1 MPEILSIG
9 ELLDLG
15 NSANMSAYIPYSGLE
30 YNASGAISGISGSA
44 IAGGIESSVV
54 SSIVSSMV
62 SGKADQS
69 AVEDCCS
76 AMSAAV
82 SAKLDATASSLFQP
96 SGNYQPSGDY
106 YSATN
111 PSGFITTAD
120 LTDFAKESALSS
132 KLDASASSNFAP
144 SGDYVF
150 ESSYSSFTSEVTNNI
165 SSISSTVSGLTGTYI
180 EQSASGMFA
189 PSGDYAYN
197 SSLSSKL
204 DASSSSLFAP
214 SGDYAYNSA
223 LSSYIPQSSSGQFAP
238 SGDYADASAL
248 SSKLDASASS
258 DFYSTSN
265 PSGFITGV
273 DLSPYQLTA
282 DMSAYQ
288 PSGDY
293 AYNSALSSKVDQSAF
308 DDCCSSVNSALSGKL
323 DASAS
328 SMFQPSGEYAP
339 TGDYAFNSSVSSKL
353 DASASS
359 DFYLTSNPSGFIGS
373 GDLSSYVPKS
383 GVVGN
388 PQGYITGILGSAIKQ
403 GISAITSAYL
413 IVDSGLELSMSGGSA
428 VLRTSGVEPAM
439 TYGYWNDVITS
450 INGSSLPGEWNT
462 SKSALV
468 GGYVD
473 VHFNDMD
480 IVYKPTPY
488 YTDYGSG
495 SASSTSTATASAGT
509 YPYVFYALPATTD
522 LPIPSPAN
530 QYSAYSQTSYSVFH
544 YDLNPDVSAISA
556 IFSGGDYANPLYIA
570 QSGYYEEGAPLSTY
584 TGDGYKR
591 GLLFKD
597 PYSYLSPSNFEA
609 YSIDI
614 VSSKFVNTLVN
625 NACVVKAPT
634 GWLSANST
642 AMDVGPTKLYT
653 CKLSSLSSIDTY
665 YGSATTSKVIAAL
678 YCSGYSP
685 YSVHFS
691 VELDDLPGDMKWYL
705 IQSSETGGNKVIDM
719 CRTTGSSGSVRMDAV
734 TLGRYN
740 SDYCRQIV
748 VSATFASEPGVS
760 GRFSAD
766 TAFFHAYQIPTGYVL
781 TQLTSDEFAN

>member
-15 NSANMSAYIPYSGLE
+15 NSANMSAYIPYSGLN

-69 AVEDCCS
+69 AVESCCS
-76 AMSAAV
+76 AMSAEV
-82 SAKLDATASSLFQP
+82 SAKLDASASSLFQP

-120 LTDFAKESALSS
+120 LTDYAKESALSS

-144 SGDYVF
+144 SGDYVM

-238 SGDYADASAL
+238 SGDYA
-248 SSKLDASASS
+248 
-258 DFYSTSN
+258 
-265 PSGFITGV
+265 
-273 DLSPYQLTA
+273 
-282 DMSAYQ
+282 
-288 PSGDY
+288 
-293 AYNSALSSKVDQSAF
+293 YNSALSSKVDQSAF

-373 GDLSSYVPKS
+373 DDLSSYVPKS
-383 GVVGN
+383 GVFGN

-428 VLRTSGVEPAM
+428 VLRTSGVEPTIA
-439 TYGYWNDVITS
+439 YGYWDDVITS

-462 SKSALV
+462 SKETLA

-473 VHFNDMD
+473 AHLNDLD

-488 YTDYGSG
+488 YTDCGSG
-495 SASSTSTATASAGT
+495 SASSTSTATAAAGT
-509 YPYVFYALPATTD
+509 DPAVFYALPATTD

-556 IFSGGDYANPLYIA
+556 IFSGGEYGQAVYIA

-591 GLLFKD
+591 GLLFANQ
-597 PYSYLSPSNFEA
+597 YSYFSPSNLEVS
-609 YSIDI
+609 SIDI

-625 NACVVKAPT
+625 NACVVKSPT
-634 GWLSANST
+634 GWLSSNST
-642 AMDVGPTKLYT
+642 TMDVGPTKLYT
-653 CKLSSLSSIDTY
+653 CKLSSVSSINTY
-665 YGSATTSKVIAAL
+665 YNSADTSKFIASL
-678 YCSGYSP
+678 GCSGYSP

-691 VELDDLPGDMKWYL
+691 VELDNLPCDMKWYL

-734 TLGRYN
+734 TFGRYN
-740 SDYCRQIV
+740 SDYCRNIV
-748 VSATFASEPGVS
+748 VSATFASEPGVT
-760 GRFSAD
+760 GHFSAD

>member
-1 MPEILSIG
+1 MSILSIG

-15 NSANMSAYIPYSGLE
+15 NSAATAGLVPYSALE
-30 YNASGAISGISGSA
+30 YNETGAISGISGSA
-44 IAGGIESSVV
+44 IAAGVDTTIVSAIASSYVNSGV
-54 SSIVSSMV
+54 SSKV
-62 SGKADQS
+62 DQS
-69 AVEDCCS
+69 AFDDCCS
-76 AMSAAV
+76 AMSAVV
-82 SAKLDATASSLFQP
+82 SAKLDASASSQFQL

-120 LTDFAKESALSS
+120 ITG
-132 KLDASASSNFAP
+132 KLD
-144 SGDYVF
+144 
-150 ESSYSSFTSEVTNNI
+150 
-165 SSISSTVSGLTGTYI
+165 ST
-180 EQSASGMFA
+180 A
-189 PSGDYAYN
+189 
-197 SSLSSKL
+197 
-204 DASSSSLFAP
+204 SSLF
-214 SGDYAYNSA
+214 
-223 LSSYIPQSSSGQFAP
+223 QP
-238 SGDYADASAL
+238 SGDYADASSLSGKLDASASGMFQPSGEYAPTGDYAFNSSL

-273 DLSPYQLTA
+273 DLSEYQEKSG
-282 DMSAYQ
+282 MSAYQ

-293 AYNSALSSKVDQSAF
+293 AFNSALSSKVDQSAF

-339 TGDYAFNSSVSSKL
+339 TGDYAFNSSLSSKL

-413 IVDSGLELSMSGGSA
+413 IVDSGLELSMSGNSA

-462 SKSALV
+462 SKSALA

-473 VHFNDMD
+473 AHLNDLD

-495 SASSTSTATASAGT
+495 SASSTSTATASAGN
-509 YPYVFYALPATTD
+509 YPAVFYALPATTD

-556 IFSGGDYANPLYIA
+556 LFTGGEPGQAVYIA

-591 GLLFKD
+591 GLLFANQ
-597 PYSYLSPSNFEA
+597 YSYFSPSNFEA
-609 YSIDI
+609 SSIDI

-625 NACVVKAPT
+625 NACVVKSPT

-653 CKLSSLSSIDTY
+653 CKLSSVSSINTY
-665 YGSATTSKVIAAL
+665 YNSSDTSKFIAAL

-691 VELDDLPGDMKWYL
+691 VELDNLPGDMKWYL

-719 CRTTGSSGSVRMDAV
+719 CRTTGSSGSVRLDAV

-740 SDYCRQIV
+740 ADYCRQIV
-748 VSATFASEPGVS
+748 VSAAFASEPGVS
-760 GRFSAD
+760 GNFSAD
-766 TAFFHAYQIPTGYVL
+766 TAFFHAYQIPTGYML